1 MEATSLGSAVARVSY
16 PGCGVICGKTE
27 DGLSAVTA
35 CFIMGR
41 SPLSKNRR
49 FVEDGG
55 GVRIEPFIEAAARDQ
70 ETLIYAPVLAFDN
83 RLLMGNGS
91 HAESAYHAFIGGK
104 SFYDAVCEQHYFS
117 DKPHYTP
124 RVTALTTIDGKRL
137 SLSMSVVKRV
147 SDDSPAACRN
157 VFQYDDLVPGTG
169 YYLHSYECDADPL
182 PPVTGEPV
190 QVSVGGS
197 IFDIVADIWE
207 NLNAENKVSLW
218 VRTVDLASRKSMS
231 RIINKNR

>member
-1 MEATSLGSAVARVSY
+1 MKATSLGSAVARVSY

-27 DGLSAVTA
+27 DGLSAVMA

-55 GVRIEPFIEAAARDQ
+55 GVKIEPFIESAMRDH
-70 ETLIYAPVLAFDN
+70 ETLLYSPALAFDN
-83 RLLMGNGS
+83 RLLMGNGA
-91 HAESAYHAFIGGK
+91 HTESAYRAFIGGRT
-104 SFYDAVCEQHYFS
+104 FYDAVSEQRCFP

-124 RVTALTTIDGKRL
+124 RVTALATIDGDRL
-137 SLSMSVVKRV
+137 SLSMSVVKRAH
-147 SDDSPAACRN
+147 DDSHAVCRCL
-157 VFQYDDLVPGTG
+157 FQYDDLVPGTG
-169 YYLHSYECDADPL
+169 YYLHSYECDANPL

-190 QVSVGGS
+190 QVSVDGS

-218 VRTVDLASRKSMS
+218 VRTVDLATRKSMS